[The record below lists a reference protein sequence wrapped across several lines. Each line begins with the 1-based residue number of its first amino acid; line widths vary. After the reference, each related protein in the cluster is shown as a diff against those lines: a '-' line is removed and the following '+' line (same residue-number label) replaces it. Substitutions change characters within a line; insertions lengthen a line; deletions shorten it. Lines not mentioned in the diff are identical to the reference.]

1 MYDYLGNE
9 ISDETKKMFENYYSE
24 FIHYLSPGNN
34 SEPGLLW
41 LMTFDNDG
49 KAEDSTQIIDQ
60 LENDFQVIE
69 GWVDRN
75 RN

>member
-1 MYDYLGNE
+1 
-9 ISDETKKMFENYYSE
+9 MFENYYSE

-60 LENDFQVIE
+60 LENDFQVK
-69 GWVDRN
+69 
-75 RN
+75 